1 MKIQID
7 MKSALL
13 GLLVGIAAIFA
24 VGAATSSNPVGRYQI
39 QAAYDGSKGFALVL
53 DTQTGEVWGMAG
65 GNDWGNTKAGKF
77 WEQK

>member
-7 MKSALL
+7 LKSALC
-13 GLLVGIAAIFA
+13 GLVIGIAAIFA
-24 VGAATSSNPVGRYQI
+24 VGAAISSNPVGRFQI
-39 QAAYDGSKGFALVL
+39 QAAYDGGKGFALVL

-65 GNDWGNTKAGKF
+65 GSDWSNSKAGKF